1 MKHRHTL
8 HVIVI
13 TAITAAM
20 IGLSS
25 ADPECTVLPAHA
37 TNQMIKIET
46 IKLLAEHTQDRVE
59 INGRSQLKD
68 SQLDEEIR
76 RRAYGYTNAN
86 EIEIHRSDKAVRVCL
101 ATALN
106 STLPGQGE
114 NQ

>member
-1 MKHRHTL
+1 GFS
-8 HVIVI
+8 
-13 TAITAAM
+13 TAK
-20 IGLSS
+20 
-25 ADPECTVLPAHA
+25 PECRVLPANA
-37 TNQMIKIET
+37 TKQRIEIEQ

-59 INGRSQLKD
+59 IDGRSQLKD

-86 EIEIHRSDKAVRVCL
+86 EIEIHRSGKAVRVCL

-106 STLPGQGE
+106 STLPDQGE